1 MIKKILQKIFKKFS
15 YGIFLKIYG
24 KIENSIE
31 CEKDDRIKVKTI
43 SEEENLKYKIY
54 KIPNSRLYTDRIQD
68 AAVIIDNKIVEG
80 PSFQFRYTKAS
91 TISNSKSENNIVFK
105 KGTPRK
111 LKNLKGTVLSLLT
124 GGAGNTNYWHW
135 IFDVLPRIGLFS
147 KVYDL
152 DEIDYFLVPDLV
164 KKFQYETLNS
174 LKIPTNKILSSKK
187 YRHIKA
193 EELIVTDHPVVT
205 TGNATRDI
213 LNIPIWIIKWLQ
225 EKFIIKDIIK
235 DKKIK
240 NKIYI
245 DRTDD
250 KLKGIELR
258 SIKNENE
265 IKKYLL
271 SKNFIFVKLH
281 EISFFDQV
289 NYFYNADCVV
299 GLHGAGFANISFC
312 RPGTKIIE
320 LKGLH
325 AGLIFEN
332 LSRRNN
338 LNYYC
343 IACKAKEVP
352 NYNFPN
358 QQGQIEVPI
367 NSLSKILEG

>member
-1 MIKKILQKIFKKFS
+1 MIKKLLQKTFKKIS

-24 KIENSIE
+24 KIQHSIE
-31 CEKDDRIKVKTI
+31 CENNNRIKVEIINK
-43 SEEENLKYKIY
+43 EENLKYKIY
-54 KIPNSRLYTDRIQD
+54 NIPNARLYTDRIQD
-68 AAVIIDNKIVEG
+68 TAVIIDNKIIEG
-80 PSFQFRYTKAS
+80 PSFQFRNTKEPA
-91 TISNSKSENNIVFK
+91 IRNSIAKDNIVFN

-111 LKNLKGTVLSLLT
+111 LRNLKGTVLSLLT

-135 IFDVLPRIGLFS
+135 LFDVLPRVGLFS
-147 KVYDL
+147 KVYSL
-152 DEIDYFLVPDLV
+152 NEVNYFLVPDIV

-174 LKIPTNKILSSKK
+174 LKIPTNKILSSQK

-193 EELIVTDHPVVT
+193 QKLIVADHPVVT
-205 TGNATRDI
+205 TGNATKDI
-213 LNIPIWIIKWLQ
+213 LNIPIWITKWLQ
-225 EKFIIKDIIK
+225 EKFIIKD
-235 DKKIK
+235 KKIK
-240 NKIYI
+240 NRIYI
-245 DRTDD
+245 DRSDD
-250 KLKGIELR
+250 KLKGIKLR
-258 SIKNENE
+258 SISNEDE

-271 SKNFIFVKLH
+271 SKNFTFVKLH

-289 NYFYNADCVV
+289 NYFYSADCVV
-299 GLHGAGFANISFC
+299 GLHGAGFANIAFC
-312 RPGTKIIE
+312 RPETKIIE

-332 LSRRNN
+332 LARRNN

>member
-1 MIKKILQKIFKKFS
+1 MIKKFLQKIFKKFS

-24 KIENSIE
+24 KIENSID
-31 CEKDDRIKVKTI
+31 CEQDDRIKIKTVN
-43 SEEENLKYKIY
+43 EEENLKYKIY

-68 AAVIIDNKIVEG
+68 AAVIIDNKIVQG

-91 TISNSKSENNIVFK
+91 TISNSNSENNIVFK

-111 LKNLKGTVLSLLT
+111 LKYLKGTVLSLLT

-135 IFDVLPRIGLFS
+135 IFDVLPRIGLLS

-152 DEIDYFLVPDLV
+152 NEIDYFLVPDLV

-225 EKFIIKDIIK
+225 EKFIIKDINK

-271 SKNFIFVKLH
+271 SKNFIFLKLH

-320 LKGLH
+320 L
-325 AGLIFEN
+325 N
-332 LSRRNN
+332 MLS
-338 LNYYC
+338 
-343 IACKAKEVP
+343 
-352 NYNFPN
+352 F
-358 QQGQIEVPI
+358 
-367 NSLSKILEG
+367 